1 MRHLLLFVVLGLT
14 LTLPAGAQEIPEP
27 VLYELLPADYRY
39 PIARICYTDEGI
51 CSIPIYV
58 APGTPC
64 KCRRPDGTWVKGVCT
79 H

>member
-1 MRHLLLFVVLGLT
+1 LRRLLLAALLGFT
-14 LTLPAGAQEIPEP
+14 LTLPAGAQEFPEP
-27 VLYELLPADYRY
+27 VLYQMLPADYKY

-51 CSIPIYV
+51 CSIPIFI

-64 KCRRPDGTWVKGVCT
+64 ECRRPDGIWVKGVCT